1 MIALNLLP
9 PIDRQRLR
17 SQQRERQLLRSAL
30 LIFVALFVVTGFAQ
44 GAAIWMEERTA
55 ALQHGRTPG
64 ASATPL
70 VAIRSEI
77 NERAGLVQNLLQGV
91 VAKPAVVSAVI
102 DATPATVQLSQLTF
116 DATTGTVELT
126 GKGQSRSDV
135 LAFRTALEQLPTVT
149 RVEAPLSTLA
159 QRTGVGFTFTI
170 TLTRL

>member
-17 SQQRERQLLRSAL
+17 SQKRERELLRSAL
-30 LIFVALFVVTGFAQ
+30 LVFLSLLVVTGFAY
-44 GAAIWMEERTA
+44 GAAIWMEGRTA
-55 ALQHGRTPG
+55 ALQQVRTPG

-70 VAIRSEI
+70 VSIRSEI
-77 NERAGLVQNLLQGV
+77 TERAGLVQGLLQGLT
-91 VAKPAVVSAVI
+91 ATPAVLSALI
-102 DATPATVQLSQLTF
+102 DATPSTVQLSQLTF
-116 DATTGTVELT
+116 DATTGTVELI

-159 QRTGVGFTFTI
+159 QRTGVAFSFTI
-170 TLTRL
+170 TLTPP